1 MTTTDGYVDNQWF
14 STAISELENDE
25 SLSFVY
31 ANSIQRKNN
40 ENLNDINQKFF

>member
-1 MTTTDGYVDNQWF
+1 MTTTDGYVVNQWF

-25 SLSFVY
+25 SLSFY

>member
-14 STAISELENDE
+14 STAIYELENDE
-25 SLSFVY
+25 KLSFVY

-40 ENLNDINQKFF
+40 TKSNDTT